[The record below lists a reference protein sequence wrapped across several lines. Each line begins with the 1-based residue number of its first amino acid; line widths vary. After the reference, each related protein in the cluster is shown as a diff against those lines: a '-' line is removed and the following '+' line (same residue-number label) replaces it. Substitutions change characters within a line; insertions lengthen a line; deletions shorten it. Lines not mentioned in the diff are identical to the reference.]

1 MAPVSLP
8 PGFRFHPTDEELVA
22 YYLKRKINGGKIE
35 LEVIREVDLY
45 KCEPWDLPGKSLLP
59 SKDLEWYFFSPRD
72 RKYPNGSRTNRATR
86 AGYWKAT
93 GKDRKVNSQMRAVG
107 MKKTLVYYRGRAP
120 HGLRSDWVMH
130 EYRLDERECET
141 ASGLQMQDAYA
152 LCRIFKK
159 SLNAPKVEDHN
170 YGVTANHGSSGNI
183 QIYSEGRSEE
193 NMEIADYAMP
203 PLSPYSSNNN
213 FVRHGAPHCSSSRST
228 VDTRW
233 KQCMSDDSF
242 SFTNPTFSDCNPSS
256 YQPSQGVQL
265 ECARMQQGLSLPPLQ
280 VHDFPQAGFGGL
292 NNYTPSS
299 SNMYGNTAVS
309 TNHQQDI
316 LNEIIS
322 VAQVSEE
329 MMNQNS
335 WIKENGTAQDDFN
348 FLNHSNQDQGLNI
361 ARSLEVSGSNEQFNN
376 HKMAENLR
384 WVGMSSNDFDKT
396 YLEEYKTVPI
406 ENISEFQRGEHEV
419 KGETSTLLYNFNS
432 FDDPEGNDDF
442 SLGLLVDDNPDD
454 CNFLLDDADLGDF
467 SNSPILEVYEKIE
480 VNQGLLVSTRQVPK
494 TFFQKLHP
502 SETVKVYLNPVKLH
516 TFPITKVLVP
526 TTKPED
532 SYLLDRFKSLRP
544 CRKRDNPVISL
555 LAVMLTYFLHFEQH
569 CDGFCDGTKIVT
581 RRGENDRNSKRWNG
595 IETGDYDEEQK
606 VGFVERMVGS
616 SSVVVDKLWHCLS
629 IALAISTIWMQ
640 HPVK

>member
-170 YGVTANHGSSGNI
+170 YNVSVNHNSSRHAP
-183 QIYSEGRSEE
+183 IYSEGRSEE
-193 NMEIADYAMP
+193 NMEISDYAMP

-213 FVRHGAPHCSSSRST
+213 LVRHGAPHCSGSRIST
-228 VDTRW
+228 ADTRW
-233 KQCMSDDSF
+233 MQCLSDDSF

-256 YQPSQGVQL
+256 YKPSKL

-280 VHDFPQAGFGGL
+280 VHDFPQAGLGGL
-292 NNYTPSS
+292 SNAPPSN
-299 SNMYGNTAVS
+299 NMYGNTAIY
-309 TNHQQDI
+309 HQQDI
-316 LNEIIS
+316 LDEIIS

-335 WIKENGTAQDDFN
+335 WIKENGTAEDDFS
-348 FLNHSNQDQGLNI
+348 FLNHNQDQGMNI
-361 ARSLEVSGSNEQFNN
+361 ARSLEVTGSNEQFNN

-384 WVGMSSNDFDKT
+384 WVGMSSNANDKT
-396 YLEEYKTVPI
+396 YLEDYKTVPI
-406 ENISEFQRGEHEV
+406 ENISDFRRLEHDV
-419 KGETSTLLYNFNS
+419 KGETSTLMYNFNS

-442 SLGLLVDDNPDD
+442 SLGLLVDVNPDD
-454 CNFLLDDADLGDF
+454 CNFLIDDADLGDF
-467 SNSPILEVYEKIE
+467 SASPGLEVYEKIE
-480 VNQGLLVSTRQVPK
+480 VNQGLLVSTRQIPK

-502 SETVKVYLNPVKLH
+502 SETVKVYLNPVELH
-516 TFPITKVLVP
+516 NFPITKVLVT

-532 SYLLDRFKSLRP
+532 RYLLDKFKSLQP
-544 CRKRDNPVISL
+544 FRKIENPIISI
-555 LAVMLTYFLHFEQH
+555 LAMMFTYFLQF
-569 CDGFCDGTKIVT
+569 
-581 RRGENDRNSKRWNG
+581 SKFKGWNE
-595 IETGDYDEEQK
+595 IETENYDEEQK
-606 VGFVERMVGS
+606 VGFMERMVGS

-629 IALAISTIWMQ
+629 FALAISTIWMQ
-640 HPVK
+640 HPVN